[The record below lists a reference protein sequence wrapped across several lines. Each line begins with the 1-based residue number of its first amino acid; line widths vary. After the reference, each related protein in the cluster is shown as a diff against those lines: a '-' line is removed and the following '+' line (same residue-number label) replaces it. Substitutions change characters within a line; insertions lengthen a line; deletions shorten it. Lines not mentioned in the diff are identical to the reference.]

1 MHACICM
8 YMHERSRAGT
18 YEQRGIFCSFYVVEY
33 CENKGKII
41 ENAWKK
47 WLFLG
52 SVGGHAGS
60 VEGLGS
66 MR

>member
-1 MHACICM
+1 MHAYVCICTSGL
-8 YMHERSRAGT
+8 EREPMSSVVF
-18 YEQRGIFCSFYVVEY
+18 FCSFYVVEY

-52 SVGGHAGS
+52 SVSGHAGS